1 MADFNKLI
9 MEEKIYTEKD
19 LRTAFFGGIK
29 VTEEGN
35 YPNIDECFKEEFDE
49 WLEEFKKEEF
59 DEWLEDIKTI
69 NNEIN
74 RIEKSQILDD
84 EFSVASEL
92 ELIKLKKLLTN
103 KINKL

>member
-1 MADFNKLI
+1 

-49 WLEEFKKEEF
+49 YLEEFKNEKNPLIGE
-59 DEWLEDIKTI
+59 IKTI

>member
-1 MADFNKLI
+1 VADFNKLI
-9 MEEKIYTEKD
+9 MKEKIYTEKD
-19 LRTAFFGGIK
+19 LRTAFFDGIK

-49 WLEEFKKEEF
+49 YLEEFKNEKNPLIGE
-59 DEWLEDIKTI
+59 IKTI

-103 KINKL
+103 KINTL